1 MNKDLEQ
8 QIKELQAKYDN
19 MLRMK
24 NEDIISKQKQIKELQ
39 EENKGLINNE
49 YQLQY
54 KESIRIDKE
63 NKNLKAVI
71 DEIKELKHNFTQN
84 GNEYLDMYNLNKIL
98 KKVK

>member
-8 QIKELQAKYDN
+8 QIKELQDHKEDL
-19 MLRMK
+19 LRT
-24 NEDIISKQKQIKELQ
+24 ISEFEITIKELQ
-39 EENKGLINNE
+39 DENKGLINNE

-71 DEIKELKHNFTQN
+71 YEIKTEVNSIR
-84 GNEYLDMYNLNKIL
+84 DNKESMINIDEIL
-98 KKVK
+98 KKGESE